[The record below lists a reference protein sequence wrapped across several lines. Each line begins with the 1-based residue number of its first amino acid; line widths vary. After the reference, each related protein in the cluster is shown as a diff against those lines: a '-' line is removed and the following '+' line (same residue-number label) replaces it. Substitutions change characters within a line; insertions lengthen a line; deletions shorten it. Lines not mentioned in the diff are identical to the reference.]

1 MKAKFKGGK
10 ETMKKFFTSIIAVVM
25 LVSLLFTGCKPT
37 NSTNASASSTPSA
50 SPEATPEPAP
60 KNVLDEPVTLSY
72 MAWNL
77 GTAEE
82 NNLERQMLA
91 KFQDL
96 YPKVTI
102 KIVEVPF
109 KEDGTPGDYG
119 EYLNTLASK
128 KELPDVFMWTS
139 VPDTAAA
146 GWAASV
152 TEFAENDVEYQNV
165 VAAVRDG
172 GKVNGNVYGIPFA
185 MHLFG
190 IIQNY
195 TIFNELNVDPLPYTY
210 TLDDMLVKIG
220 QGTSEKYRGIDNF
233 AIEDWGAM
241 VLNDKIGFGTFDG
254 EKYNFSS
261 PEFARAIEI
270 YKEVVAKGYT
280 GNGSFSKPWL
290 PEGVNW
296 AWGEGYV
303 ALQYDATWSLAG
315 MARGERPFE
324 GDMVP
329 LPNEKVVLVP
339 DYIYIGANTQNKEAA
354 YLLAKWMS
362 FGVDGMK
369 ARIAINKANGV
380 SGYSGLPLNAG
391 YDKEIDDYFLQ
402 SFQNFPN
409 FLKMY
414 ASLKEKPQNVHVE
427 GFKVVPGYTKSRFE
441 GDTGV
446 VGKVDDKEQ
455 SLTMGQLITAIIKGE
470 KQLADYAA
478 EMDKVANKYLEE
490 AKANLPK

>member
-1 MKAKFKGGK
+1 MRKL
-10 ETMKKFFTSIIAVVM
+10 FTSVIVVVM
-25 LVSLLFTGCKPT
+25 LVTLLFTGCG
-37 NSTNASASSTPSA
+37 SSNGAGAAT
-50 SPEATPEPAP
+50 ATPTPAGTTP
-60 KNVLDEPVTLSY
+60 ATEAPTPTPVKDVLDEPVTLSY

-82 NNLERQMLA
+82 NNVERQMLA
-91 KFQDL
+91 KFHELHPQ
-96 YPKVTI
+96 VTI
-102 KIVEVPF
+102 NIVEVPL
-109 KEDGTPGDYG
+109 KEDGTAGDYG
-119 EYLNTLASK
+119 AYLNTLASK

-152 TEFAENDVEYQNV
+152 TDYAANDVEYQNV

-172 GKVNGNVYGIPFA
+172 GKVNSNVYGIPFQ

-190 IIQNY
+190 FIQNY
-195 TIFNELNVDPLPYTY
+195 NIFNELNVDPLPYTY
-210 TLDDMLVKIG
+210 TMDDLLAKIG
-220 QGTSEKYRGIDNF
+220 AATSEKYRGTDNL
-233 AIEDWGAM
+233 AIEDWGAL

-261 PEFARAIEI
+261 PEFAKAIDI

-280 GNGSFSKPWL
+280 GNGSFTGPWL
-290 PEGVNW
+290 PEGKTW
-296 AWGEGYV
+296 AWGDGFI

-315 MARGERPFE
+315 MGKGERPFE

-329 LPNEKVVLVP
+329 LPNEKVILVP
-339 DYIYIGANTQNKEAA
+339 DFIYIGANSQSKEAA
-354 YLLAKWMS
+354 YQLAKWMS

-369 ARIAINKANGV
+369 GRIAIKEEKGIT
-380 SGYSGLPLNAG
+380 GYVGLPLNAG
-391 YDKEIDDYFLQ
+391 YDKEIDDYFLKEF
-402 SFQNFPN
+402 SMFPS
-409 FLKMY
+409 FLKIY
-414 ASLKEKPQNVHVE
+414 ASLKEKPQNVYVE

-446 VGKVDDKEQ
+446 VGKVGDQEQ
-455 SLTMGQLITAIIKGE
+455 SLQMQQLIISIIKGE